1 MRHARGQV
9 RRASGGTSRAR
20 PVRCGTVSD
29 APAEP
34 TPGTGAVWCI
44 VVAAGSGR
52 RYGGAKQFDALA
64 GERVL
69 DRSVAV
75 ARRACDGVV
84 VVLAPDVIGTP
95 DAGVPGADR
104 VVAGGDT
111 RAASVRAGLVV
122 VPDDAGVVLVHDA
135 ARPLASD
142 ALFDRVIAAVRAG
155 ATAVVPAVAVTDTVR
170 HLDDGVVDRDQLR
183 AVQTPQ
189 GFRPSSLRDA
199 HADATD
205 ATDDAALV
213 ERAGGTVV
221 LVDGEES
228 NIKITGPQDRAVAE
242 AILAGRTREGGDSA
256 R

>member
-1 MRHARGQV
+1 
-9 RRASGGTSRAR
+9 
-20 PVRCGTVSD
+20 VSD
-29 APAEP
+29 TPADSI
-34 TPGTGAVWCI
+34 PGTGGVWCI

-52 RYGGAKQFDALA
+52 RYGGAKQFDDLA
-64 GERVL
+64 GQRVL

-75 ARRACDGVV
+75 ARRCCDGVV
-84 VVLAPDVIGTP
+84 VVLAPDAIGTP
-95 DAGVPGADR
+95 DAEVAGADR

-111 RAASVRAGLVV
+111 RAASVRAGLGV
-122 VPDDAGVVLVHDA
+122 VPDDAEVVLVHDA
-135 ARPLASD
+135 ARPLATD

-155 ATAVVPAVAVTDTVR
+155 APAVVPTVAVTDTVR
-170 HLDDGVVDRDQLR
+170 RIDGGVVDRDQLR

-189 GFRPSSLRDA
+189 GFRPSALRAA

-221 LVDGEES
+221 LVDGEGS
-228 NIKITGPQDRAVAE
+228 NIKITGPQDRAVAA
-242 AILAGRTREGGDSA
+242 AILAGQVHEGGDSA